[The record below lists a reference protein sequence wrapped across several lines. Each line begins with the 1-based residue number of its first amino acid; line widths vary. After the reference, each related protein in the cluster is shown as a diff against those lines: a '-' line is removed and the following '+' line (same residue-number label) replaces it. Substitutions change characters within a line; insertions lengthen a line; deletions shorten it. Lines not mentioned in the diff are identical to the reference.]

1 MIVKGSLGYDQHG
14 RKRKQLRKKTK
25 KVNSKW
31 TKATKSDNS
40 GKVFKQDSSNKT
52 KYPSAK
58 VMDYKTP
65 EDTSYKKEISKQ
77 YTVSIAYNKGAYQV
91 IPRKEVKDIG
101 K

>member
-14 RKRKQLRKKTK
+14 RKRKQIRKKTK

-40 GKVFKQDSSNKT
+40 GKVFKQDSSSKT
-52 KYPSAK
+52 K
-58 VMDYKTP
+58 
-65 EDTSYKKEISKQ
+65 
-77 YTVSIAYNKGAYQV
+77 SIAYNKGAYQV

>member
-1 MIVKGSLGYDQHG
+1 MIVKGSMGYDQFG
-14 RKRKQLRKKTK
+14 RKRKQLRKKTNK
-25 KVNSKW
+25 PNNKW

-40 GKVFKQDSSNKT
+40 KKVFKEDSSIET
-52 KYPSAK
+52 KYPSAE

-65 EDTSYKKEISKQ
+65 KDTSYKKEISKQ

-91 IPRKEVKDIG
+91 IPKKEVKDIG